1 MTTTNYLTD
10 LVTKYFSI
18 VFFLWVVGN
27 ILLRLIIKK
36 KRKKKRKKKKKR
48 GGGIIMNVY
57 YFIICIIFYLLTL
70 GGLLGGN
77 EILRSNCP
85 EWLVPPPLTPEWAA
99 AIDVVARWDEEEE
112 DEEGPD

>member
-1 MTTTNYLTD
+1 MTTNYLTD

-77 EILRSNCP
+77 DILRSNCP
-85 EWLVPPPLTPEWAA
+85 EPLWPPSFTPGWAVEL
-99 AIDVVARWDEEEE
+99 DKKMT
-112 DEEGPD
+112 EGPD

>member
-1 MTTTNYLTD
+1 MTTNYLTD

-36 KRKKKRKKKKKR
+36 KRKKKRKKKKR

-57 YFIICIIFYLLTL
+57 YFIICIIFYFLTL

-77 EILRSNCP
+77 DILRSNCP
-85 EWLVPPPLTPEWAA
+85 EPLWPPQYTPEWAVKL
-99 AIDVVARWDEEEE
+99 DKMN
-112 DEEGPD
+112 EEGGPD

>member
-1 MTTTNYLTD
+1 MTTNYLTD

-36 KRKKKRKKKKKR
+36 KRKKKRKKR

-77 EILRSNCP
+77 DILRSNCP
-85 EWLVPPPLTPEWAA
+85 EPLWPPSFTPGWAVEL
-99 AIDVVARWDEEEE
+99 DKKMT
-112 DEEGPD
+112 EGPD